1 METKNKSNQGG
12 PGASKLAAAATRHA
26 AATVHTIPTAATTPA
41 GQLLQARSLA
51 VEPAKPEARRPR
63 RVIGALLGGQRPLR
77 APPWRETVNQIDPAA
92 LKAFTLS
99 AKALSA
105 IRCDPP
111 LWSASIS
118 ATGTRTRVAR
128 VRAEYP
134 N

>member
-1 METKNKSNQGG
+1 M
-12 PGASKLAAAATRHA
+12 
-26 AATVHTIPTAATTPA
+26 HTFPTAATTPA
-41 GQLLQARSLA
+41 GLLLQARTLA
-51 VEPAKPEARRPR
+51 LEPAKPEARCPR
-63 RVIGALLGGQRPLR
+63 RVIGALLGGKRPLQ

-92 LKAFTLS
+92 LKAFTLP

-111 LWSASIS
+111 LRSALAS